1 MANLTRIKI
10 LTTGST
16 TSAPSNIKTGELAYS
31 YVAGTQGNNGDRLYI
46 GTGTES
52 GGVASAVD
60 IIGGKYFTGLL
71 DHVHG
76 TTTANSALIT
86 DGNSHVSALN
96 TAALK
101 IAATGALGSAVSID
115 TILDEDN
122 MASDDANALAT
133 QQSIKAYVDA
143 QVTAQDL
150 DFQGDSGGA
159 LSIDLDSEVLD
170 IAGGVGLT
178 TAGSGNTLTVNLD
191 NTAVTPGSYG
201 SQTAIPTFTVDQQG
215 RLTAAGTVTVA
226 TTLTIAADSGSNDT
240 VNLLSDTLTFE
251 GTANEVN
258 TIVSDNKIKIGLPDD
273 VTITSD
279 LTVTDNLTVNGN
291 VTLGNGS
298 SDTVTT
304 SGNMTVGGNLTVNGT
319 QTTLNST
326 TVTVDDPIF
335 VVGGDTAPS
344 SDDNLDRGIEF
355 RWHDGS
361 NAKLG
366 FFGFDDS
373 TGRFTFIPDAT
384 DTSGVLSGAKGNLD
398 INGAYIDNIQVGIT
412 GTNEI
417 DTSSGNLTL
426 DSAGGTVTVDDNLS
440 VTGTVSLT
448 NDLAVAHGGT
458 GLSSFTGKGVF
469 TSNAGGTAISFVT
482 SSTEGAVLQYNS
494 SGVPIASEI
503 IDCGT
508 Y

>member
-170 IAGGVGLT
+170 ISGGVGLS
-178 TAGSGNTLTVNLD
+178 TAGSGNTLTVNLN
-191 NTAVTPGSYG
+191 NTSVTPGSYG
-201 SQTAIPTFTVDQQG
+201 SQTAIPTLQ
-215 RLTAAGTVTVA
+215 L
-226 TTLTIAADSGSNDT
+226 I
-240 VNLLSDTLTFE
+240 
-251 GTANEVN
+251 
-258 TIVSDNKIKIGLPDD
+258 NKD
-273 VTITSD
+273 V
-279 LTVTDNLTVNGN
+279 
-291 VTLGNGS
+291 
-298 SDTVTT
+298 
-304 SGNMTVGGNLTVNGT
+304 
-319 QTTLNST
+319 
-326 TVTVDDPIF
+326 
-335 VVGGDTAPS
+335 
-344 SDDNLDRGIEF
+344 
-355 RWHDGS
+355 
-361 NAKLG
+361 
-366 FFGFDDS
+366 
-373 TGRFTFIPDAT
+373 
-384 DTSGVLSGAKGNLD
+384 
-398 INGAYIDNIQVGIT
+398 
-412 GTNEI
+412 
-417 DTSSGNLTL
+417 
-426 DSAGGTVTVDDNLS
+426 
-440 VTGTVSLT
+440 
-448 NDLAVAHGGT
+448 
-458 GLSSFTGKGVF
+458 
-469 TSNAGGTAISFVT
+469 
-482 SSTEGAVLQYNS
+482 
-494 SGVPIASEI
+494 
-503 IDCGT
+503 
-508 Y
+508 